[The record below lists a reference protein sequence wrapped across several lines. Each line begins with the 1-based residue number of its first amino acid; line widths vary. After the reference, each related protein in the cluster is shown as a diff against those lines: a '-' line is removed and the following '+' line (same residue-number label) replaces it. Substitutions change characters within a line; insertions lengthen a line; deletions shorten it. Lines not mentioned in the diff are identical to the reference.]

1 MQVGLNTEPGGP
13 YGDGR
18 ITRSPAAGVTAA
30 RLNGGAAMA
39 KVTVTGGRSV
49 LAARS
54 CRCCRVRPTR

>member
-1 MQVGLNTEPGGP
+1 VDQDTGMRVGQNTKPGGP

-39 KVTVTGGRSV
+39 KVTVTGGAGP
-49 LAARS
+49 LAGQ
-54 CRCCRVRPTR
+54 PTE